1 MRVSRVQAEKNR
13 HAVIDAAAR
22 LFRARGFDGIG
33 LNHAGGA

>member
-22 LFRARGFDGIG
+22 LFRAR
-33 LNHAGGA
+33 ASTESA